1 MRRIGFGWA
10 LALLAGP
17 AVGQIAPGE
26 ALFRQYCASCHKAQ
40 DLADRHFPP
49 TADADRVADE
59 MCAFLIRH
67 GRADEACD
75 RAITD
80 YLRGLAGRTR

>member
-1 MRRIGFGWA
+1 MRRIGFGLA
-10 LALLAGP
+10 LALVTGP
-17 AVGQIAPGE
+17 AVGEPSAGE
-26 ALFRQYCASCHKAQ
+26 ALFRQYCATCHKAE

-49 TADADRVADE
+49 TADAEKVAND

-80 YLRGLAGRTR
+80 YLRGLAGRMR

>member
-1 MRRIGFGWA
+1 MRRATLGLA
-10 LALLAGP
+10 LALLAGS

-26 ALFRQYCASCHKAQ
+26 ALFRQYCASCHKAE
-40 DLADRHFPP
+40 DLAARHFPP
-49 TADADRVADE
+49 TADADKVADD

-80 YLRGLAGRTR
+80 YLRGLAGR

>member
-1 MRRIGFGWA
+1 MRPAAVGLLA
-10 LALLAGP
+10 ALLACP
-17 AVGQIAPGE
+17 VSAQAPDGE
-26 ALFRQYCASCHKAQ
+26 ALFRQHCAGCHKAE
-40 DLADRHFPP
+40 DLAARHFPA
-49 TADADRVADE
+49 TVDAERAADE

-80 YLRGLAGRTR
+80 YLRALAGRAR

>member
-1 MRRIGFGWA
+1 MKRIGFGLA

-17 AVGQIAPGE
+17 AIGQTAPGD
-26 ALFRQYCASCHKAQ
+26 ALFGQHCAACHNAE
-40 DLADRHFPP
+40 DLAARHFPP
-49 TADADRVADE
+49 TADADKVADE

-80 YLRGLAGRTR
+80 YLRGLAARAR